1 MLARCRWR
9 RTVSAT
15 APRSVI
21 LTLKRGEA
29 GLWGAG
35 ALARDLFSRN
45 DIADILKAL
54 KVDQPIQLVMLGKLR
69 SGALLVFP
77 DGGKEECW

>member
-1 MLARCRWR
+1 
-9 RTVSAT
+9 
-15 APRSVI
+15 
-21 LTLKRGEA
+21 
-29 GLWGAG
+29 LWGAG

-45 DIADILKAL
+45 GIADILKAL